1 MLSKA
6 INTAGTAA
14 MIEPT
19 VGTKF
24 SKPARMPHKIAKSRP
39 RIHRPIPTKRPVT
52 ILEAVLTARYR
63 LIERKKRRMRTCARR
78 FVGKAAL
85 SLPGKVRASQRINM
99 RANRTR
105 SEEHTSELQ
114 SRGHLVCRLLLEKKK
129 Q

>member
-1 MLSKA
+1 MIITNTVSPKLMLSKA

-19 VGTKF
+19 VGTKL

-39 RIHRPIPTKRPVT
+39 RIDRPIPTKRPVT
-52 ILEAVLTARYR
+52 ILEAVLTAR
-63 LIERKKRRMRTCARR
+63 
-78 FVGKAAL
+78 
-85 SLPGKVRASQRINM
+85 
-99 RANRTR
+99 R

-129 Q
+129 NNLHPSLALVKSLTVV